1 MDRRRFLTLSPVLW
15 WVSRASAAAPAG
27 EWKSLFDGKTL
38 QGWKETAFPL
48 PGKARVENGTIVL
61 EKKYMTG
68 VTWTSSF
75 PKSNFEV
82 RYEAVKIDGRDFF
95 ASVTFPVADSHCS
108 WIVGG
113 WGGNV
118 VGLSNVDGWDAGEN
132 ETTTHMEFETGRWYA
147 FRLQVTDTRIQAWI
161 DDEQVIDVDLQK
173 HWVELRAGE
182 IEASA
187 PFGFATYETTAA
199 LRKIEYRLLAPAVTR

>member
-1 MDRRRFLTLSPVLW
+1 MDRRRFLFLTPALL
-15 WVSRASAAAPAG
+15 AAAAAG
-27 EWKSLFDGKTL
+27 EWKPLFDGKSL
-38 QGWKETAFPL
+38 QGWKETDFPL
-48 PGKARVENGTIVL
+48 KGAVRVENGTIVL

-68 VTWTSSF
+68 VTWTGSF

-82 RYEAVKIDGRDFF
+82 RFEAVRIEGRDFF
-95 ASVTFPVADSHCS
+95 AGLTFPVAESHCS
-108 WIVGG
+108 WIAGG
-113 WGGNV
+113 WSGDV
-118 VGLSNVDGWDAGEN
+118 VGLSNIDGWDAGQN

-161 DDEQVIDVDLQK
+161 GEEQVIDVDLQK

-187 PFGFATYETTAA
+187 PFGFASYETTAA
-199 LRKIEYRLLAPAVTR
+199 LRKIEYRLLAPAV

>member
-1 MDRRRFLTLSPVLW
+1 MDRRKFLSLAPVLW
-15 WVSRASAAAPAG
+15 AAAPAG

-38 QGWKETAFPL
+38 QGWKETDFPL
-48 PGKARVENGTIVL
+48 KGKARVENGTIVL

-68 VTWTSSF
+68 VTWTGSF

-95 ASVTFPVADSHCS
+95 ASVTFPVADAHCS

-113 WGGNV
+113 WGGDV
-118 VGLSNVDGWDAGEN
+118 VGLSNVDGWPAAEN
-132 ETTTHMEFETGRWYA
+132 ETTVHMEFDFGRWYA

-161 DDEQVIDVDLQK
+161 DEEQCIDVDLQK
-173 HWVELRAGE
+173 HWVEVRAGE
-182 IEASA
+182 IEASV

-199 LRKIEYRLLAPAVTR
+199 LRKIEYRLLAPAVSP